1 MGKNMPAERG
11 QALDWINA
19 RLEPWEEN
27 AAAIGLEL
35 TDPAAL
41 VALAGAA
48 DEARVAADAARSA
61 SKAATQNW
69 YDKADQA
76 MDFARDLILKIKT
89 KAAVDDDPQVY
100 VLAQVSPKAS
110 PGETP
115 PPDVPSDIKAE
126 LLDQGRVRL
135 TWKGKG
141 PRGTFYIVKRRL
153 LNENAFTVIATVTD
167 KVFTDESLPF
177 GIDKAVY
184 AIDAQQTDKLVYGPE
199 KNVQLGVGNGSQSG
213 EQAA

>member
-1 MGKNMPAERG
+1 MGTNMPANRG
-11 QALDWINA
+11 LALDWINA
-19 RLEPWEEN
+19 RLDPWEEN

-100 VLAQVSPKAS
+100 VLAQVSPTGRKSAPRNVARSRSIAWVTSSAVAAPSSRSAS
-110 PGETP
+110 
-115 PPDVPSDIKAE
+115 
-126 LLDQGRVRL
+126 VRQA
-135 TWKGKG
+135 
-141 PRGTFYIVKRRL
+141 RAARRR
-153 LNENAFTVIATVTD
+153 
-167 KVFTDESLPF
+167 SWP
-177 GIDKAVY
+177 
-184 AIDAQQTDKLVYGPE
+184 
-199 KNVQLGVGNGSQSG
+199 
-213 EQAA
+213 